1 MARQDARPLAK
12 ALRGRGALHPDAQ
25 WATFLRNH
33 DELTLDKLTDA
44 ERQEVFAAFGPEP
57 SMQVYGRGLK
67 RRVPPMLDGDPRR
80 IRMAYSLLFSLPGT
94 PTLYYGEE
102 IGMGEDL
109 AAEGR
114 MAVRSPMQWEPGRNG
129 GFSDAT
135 PGRLVQRIVPD
146 GYGPEHVNVRDQKR
160 DPDSLWSFLQ
170 TLIRTYRECPELGW
184 GEFAEL
190 RQPARSVLA
199 HACTWE
205 GSTVVAVHNL
215 AAEPVAVD
223 LTVPLPDDGAL
234 RPGRPAHAGVVRAST
249 PQGRTSLAAR
259 RLRVPLVP
267 AATARRAEV
276 RPRSGGRGGQ
286 VLATR
291 VSTSYVATGSP
302 SALVTVASQR
312 TSP

>member
-1 MARQDARPLAK
+1 
-12 ALRGRGALHPDAQ
+12 
-25 WATFLRNH
+25 
-33 DELTLDKLTDA
+33 
-44 ERQEVFAAFGPEP
+44 
-57 SMQVYGRGLK
+57 
-67 RRVPPMLDGDPRR
+67 
-80 IRMAYSLLFSLPGT
+80 
-94 PTLYYGEE
+94 
-102 IGMGEDL
+102 MGEDL

-170 TLIRTYRECPELGW
+170 RLIRTYRGCPELGW

-199 HACTWE
+199 DACTWE

-223 LTVPLPDDGAL
+223 LTVPLPDGGAYGL
-234 RPGRPAHAGVVRAST
+234 DDLLAPGSLELDA
-249 PQGRTSLAAR
+249 QGRTSLALDGYGFR
-259 RLRVPLVP
+259 WFR
-267 AATARRAEV
+267 
-276 RPRSGGRGGQ
+276 
-286 VLATR
+286 LAT
-291 VSTSYVATGSP
+291 TG
-302 SALVTVASQR
+302 
-312 TSP
+312 